1 MEMLWTTIAAGLMGG
16 VFVFWL
22 IYRHLKRA
30 RERDTDI
37 AY

>member
-1 MEMLWTTIAAGLMGG
+1 MLWATIAVGLIGG
-16 VFVFWL
+16 AFLFWL

-30 RERDTDI
+30 QKGGTDI

>member
-1 MEMLWTTIAAGLMGG
+1 MLWTTIAAALMGG
-16 VFVFWL
+16 AFLFWL

-30 RERDTDI
+30 QEHDPDI